1 VELCTGCWDE
11 LILMGVIVMFS
22 MSREMKETR
31 PILSRKEDHA
41 VASKTG
47 AYWRKG
53 PVNTTW

>member
-1 VELCTGCWDE
+1 V
-11 LILMGVIVMFS
+11 LMRGVQCGTLYKLLG
-22 MSREMKETR
+22 RT
-31 PILSRKEDHA
+31 LSQKRDHV